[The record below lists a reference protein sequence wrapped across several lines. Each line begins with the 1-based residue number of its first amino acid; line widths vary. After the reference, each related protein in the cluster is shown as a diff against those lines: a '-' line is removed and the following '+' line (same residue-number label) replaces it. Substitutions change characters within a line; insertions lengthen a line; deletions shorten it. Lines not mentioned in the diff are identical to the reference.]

1 MKKENKLVLLI
12 IGVLILID
20 QITKLIFLSKSW
32 TIPNQDNGYHIII
45 SLIIIIMIFRYIF
58 SDNSYIKLETK
69 IVLSCAIAG
78 AVSNVIDRLWKHS
91 VILIINLGH
100 NIEINLAYFYILIA
114 WIGMAVILTKN
125 TMKIIKERKRKA
137 ERIYKKHEDNNK

>member
-12 IGVLILID
+12 IGILILLD

-45 SLIIIIMIFRYIF
+45 SLLIIIMIFRYIF

-69 IVLSCAIAG
+69 IVLSCAISG
-78 AVSNVIDRLWKHS
+78 AVSNVIDRLWKRS

-100 NIEINLAYFYILIA
+100 HIEINLAYVYIIIA

>member
-12 IGVLILID
+12 IGILILLD

-69 IVLSCAIAG
+69 IVLSCAISG
-78 AVSNVIDRLWKHS
+78 AVSNVIDRLWKRS

-100 NIEINLAYFYILIA
+100 HIEINLAYVYIIIA

>member
-12 IGVLILID
+12 IGILILLD

-45 SLIIIIMIFRYIF
+45 SMIIIIMIFRYIF

-69 IVLSCAIAG
+69 IVLSCAISG
-78 AVSNVIDRLWKHS
+78 AVSNVIDRLWKRS

-100 NIEINLAYFYILIA
+100 HIEINLAYVYIIIA